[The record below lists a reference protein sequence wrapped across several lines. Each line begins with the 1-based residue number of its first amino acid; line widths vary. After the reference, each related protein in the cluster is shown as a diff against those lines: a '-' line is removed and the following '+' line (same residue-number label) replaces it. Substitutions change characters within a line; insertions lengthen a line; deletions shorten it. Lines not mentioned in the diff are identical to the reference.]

1 MKINHRVPQQRHED
15 KDENKVLIAT
25 NIFRAYDIRGIYP
38 EELNEIVAYRVARAM
53 IEFYP
58 DVKKLVIAYDPRIS
72 SPALSQAVING
83 FLDSGKEVINIGIAP
98 DPLFYFTIWHYN
110 YDGGIMIS
118 GSHNP
123 KEYNGM
129 TLNIKKLAKSKPP
142 HQNFGGGGKP
152 EDIIQEELQK
162 IKERVLEEREFKTPA
177 KGNVQKFD
185 PANDYINYVKQRINL
200 KKPLKVIID
209 SANGACGYLPEKV
222 FKELGCEVKTLY
234 GDFDGTFPNHPPD
247 PYKAENLK
255 DIKEMVLKEKA
266 DIGFAFDTDG
276 DRVAPIDDKGRQV
289 SGDFCLSMLARQA
302 LEKKKGPIV
311 HCMRVSKALLDEMSK
326 QGVKT
331 YFSVSHH
338 GAIAK
343 KIPEVNAVFGGE
355 TTYHFFFPLDY
366 YLCDDALFASLKL
379 AEIVSR
385 YEDFSQYIDTLPSF
399 YASPE
404 VFVQTADE
412 EKFKIIDNL
421 QKYLR
426 ENHYDFIDVDG
437 ARINFPHGWALARA
451 ANTSPYI
458 KCRFE
463 GDSKEHLIEIE
474 REALEIFK
482 KVGIPVTKKTY
493 RELGL
498 K

>member
-1 MKINHRVPQQRHED
+1 MKIKINP
-15 KDENKVLIAT
+15 

-38 EELNEIVAYRVARAM
+38 EELNEIVAYRIARAM

-58 DVKKLVIAYDPRIS
+58 DVKKLVVAFDPRIS

-98 DPLFYFTIWHYN
+98 DPLFYFTILHYN
-110 YDGGIMIS
+110 YDGGVMIS

-129 TLNIKKLAKSKPP
+129 TLSVRKSAKSV
-142 HQNFGGGGKP
+142 P
-152 EDIIQEELQK
+152 EDIIQEELQR
-162 IKERVLEEREFKTPA
+162 IKERVLEGREFKTPA

-185 PANDYINYVKQRINL
+185 PANDYINYVKKLINL

-222 FKELGCEVKTLY
+222 FKKLGCEVKTLY
-234 GDFDGTFPNHPPD
+234 GDFDGAFPNHPPD
-247 PYKAENLK
+247 PYKEENLK

-276 DRVAPIDDKGRQV
+276 DRVAPIDNKGRQV
-289 SGDFCLSMLARQA
+289 SGDYCLLMLAQQA

-338 GAIAK
+338 AALAK

-355 TTYHFFFPLDY
+355 ITYHFLFPLDY

-379 AEIVSR
+379 TEAASEF
-385 YEDFSQYIDTLPSF
+385 DNFSQYVDTLPRYCPSEEIF
-399 YASPE
+399 IDAP
-404 VFVQTADE
+404 DE
-412 EKFKIIDNL
+412 EKFKIIGNL
-421 QKYLR
+421 QKYLQ
-426 ENHYDFIDVDG
+426 NNKYDFIAVDG

-451 ANTSPYI
+451 SNTSPYI

-463 GDSKEHLIEIE
+463 GDTKESLIEIE
-474 REALEIFK
+474 KEALEIFK
-482 KVGIPVTKKTY
+482 KVGIPITKKTY
-493 RELGL
+493 QELGL
-498 K
+498 KNNF